1 MVAGMLM
8 PLRDLRAIY
17 EVLFRDGVMVAKK
30 DKRPQTKHPEI
41 EGRVRKPTATLAIA
55 HRAARV
61 QSVEG
66 PTSYVPKPGRRAEG
80 ESQEGLAER
89 QGYRHKMTGPG
100 ERESYS
106 DRTPRFRG
114 RPLAA
119 EPARPKAS
127 WEVEEPQPLF
137 RKPDSFRSATAVVE
151 ESRVKRASLQQRD
164 VSSEKPVTSQE
175 RKVPDVQIEKAP
187 ISVQVQRKALKQ
199 DVSQTALTS
208 VSSKTTLALTVA
220 AVTETTVKLVTGHSA
235 ITKLPD
241 KEVNE
246 EKTKKTMVDPVKTA
260 VVRAT
265 PEVSK
270 SQATTTMAAAQETSK
285 LITEAVKEEKTRK
298 VIVDPV
304 KSVEVKATSVTASN
318 EVKAKPVLPKAAA
331 QKTSKLLPDTDTVI
345 TKPVNTDVKIEKT
358 EKVMVDLVK
367 SIEVKATPATATDKA
382 KDQAVIPMAAA
393 QESTKL
399 LTNTVTTTTVIT
411 KPVSKVNVKEE
422 KLKGA
427 KIDKESVKPAEVKT
441 PVKSKIDHEKAKQ
454 TLKINPQETT
464 KPSPASTTSEPVLS
478 AASVKEVSQVK
489 VTQEPIDAKMTTVS
503 LSTKTKTDEVPQE
516 TTVVTESSILKVKT
530 NISTT
535 TTVTKMITKQ
545 ETTDVK
551 EIYSCHERRKRS
563 ARQGPRGLSTG
574 PHLSQNAATTEMT
587 VETKQ
592 VVELSSKSKRR
603 KRNLQLEMEKTSID
617 KPPEEVIENTLQP
630 TPVIT
635 SEVAVCT
642 SIKTEG
648 ASPKGENN
656 TQIDGKPTVEAPKKT
671 VELSEVASQPL
682 NQVFAVPPVELP
694 NNAQVKEKVEE
705 SSVSKIT
712 QGPVCS
718 REHMEPV
725 KSKEMTATK
734 VETVMVQKITEVE
747 LTQASPKPE
756 EKSPAPLSEAQEATA
771 ETKSLISTGKAAE
784 ESLKSKK
791 KGKGKKQAQ
800 TPLSD
805 TINTKP
811 VFAPESTK
819 ITSLPK
825 ATVKDSAAM
834 ASEQAEVIAS
844 PKMTPERMCTEETRQ
859 AAAVLSEA
867 PADKGEVE
875 PELVFAEKIK
885 REVPKPK
892 TSSTAREAH
901 AAGELA
907 SAAPVEAA
915 VAQAQASPLA
925 KEEEPP
931 KVAQHSASQTAERS
945 TEKRLSVFEALEQ
958 EGEKKRDLEEDTPS
972 ATATPAAAQ
981 PDRPLLEDTCEPA
994 SPDIDEAAMR
1004 RKIVVVEEI
1013 VEVKQVVSPQATGEQ
1028 SPPPPVQPEVEGEEL
1043 DLDVLE
1049 AIAIERAL
1057 LSGVAEARVQGASPE
1072 EDWDHSLEE
1081 PEEKTWPN
1089 FVEVCASAQNI
1100 VRMKLE
1106 TASVSPPRLLLYTCK
1121 VQTKTGITNQYVC
1134 EFKTE
1139 MFYGPEESNN
1149 VKCAQMTR
1157 AWHVIPPPLAT
1168 GEQADGSKQQAQPV
1182 KIQHKRETRRFT
1194 ANIQEPLLSSLFILL
1209 HNFIVGDSAGE
1220 EVGRGCALVLS
1231 GGENT
1236 SLPSGS
1242 GREQYIGWRI
1252 VFLSTVRQIYQLW
1265 ETLSKNIAVTRLDE
1279 ESDQSAVKQQ

>member
-41 EGRVRKPTATLAIA
+41 EGVSNLQVIRAMGSLKSRGCVKETFAWRHFYWYLTNEGIVYLRDYLHLPPEIVPASLQRVRKPAATLAIA

-106 DRTPRFRG
+106 ERTPRFRG

-137 RKPDSFRSATAVVE
+137 RKPDSFRSETAVVE
-151 ESRVKRASLQQRD
+151 ESRVKRASHQQRD

-175 RKVPDVQIEKAP
+175 RKVSDVQKEKAP

-220 AVTETTVKLVTGHSA
+220 AVTETAGAATSKIPAEPSIPKTNKEKPKITDEKSSMTSSKIVTGHSA

-260 VVRAT
+260 VVKAT

-285 LITEAVKEEKTRK
+285 LITEAVKEEKTKK

-367 SIEVKATPATATDKA
+367 SIEVKATPATATDKV

-411 KPVSKVNVKEE
+411 KPVSIVNVKEE

-427 KIDKESVKPAEVKT
+427 KIDEESVKPAEVKT
-441 PVKSKIDHEKAKQ
+441 PVKFKIDQEKAKQ

-516 TTVVTESSILKVKT
+516 TTVVTESSILEVKT
-530 NISTT
+530 TISTT

-551 EIYSCHERRKRS
+551 EISHVMKEEKAVPDKALEVS
-563 ARQGPRGLSTG
+563 VQGPILVQKDSSS
-574 PHLSQNAATTEMT
+574 PQLSQNAATTEMT

-592 VVELSSKSKRR
+592 VVELSSKSKR
-603 KRNLQLEMEKTSID
+603 KKKKSPGEISKTPDSKLETEKTSID
-617 KPPEEVIENTLQP
+617 KPPEKVIENTLQP

-635 SEVAVCT
+635 SELLAVCT

-648 ASPKGENN
+648 ASPKGEKN

-682 NQVFAVPPVELP
+682 NPVFAVPPVELP
-694 NNAQVKEKVEE
+694 NNAQVKEKLEE

-718 REHMEPV
+718 KEHMEPV

-747 LTQASPKPE
+747 LTQANPKPE

-825 ATVKDSAAM
+825 ATVKDSPAM

-907 SAAPVEAA
+907 SAAPVVTAVAA

-925 KEEEPP
+925 RQEEPP

-981 PDRPLLEDTCEPA
+981 PDQPLLEDTCEPV

-1089 FVEVCASAQNI
+1089 FVEGLFECVPIN
-1100 VRMKLE
+1100 
-1106 TASVSPPRLLLYTCK
+1106 LL
-1121 VQTKTGITNQYVC
+1121 
-1134 EFKTE
+1134 
-1139 MFYGPEESNN
+1139 P
-1149 VKCAQMTR
+1149 
-1157 AWHVIPPPLAT
+1157 
-1168 GEQADGSKQQAQPV
+1168 
-1182 KIQHKRETRRFT
+1182 
-1194 ANIQEPLLSSLFILL
+1194 
-1209 HNFIVGDSAGE
+1209 
-1220 EVGRGCALVLS
+1220 AL
-1231 GGENT
+1231 
-1236 SLPSGS
+1236 
-1242 GREQYIGWRI
+1242 
-1252 VFLSTVRQIYQLW
+1252 
-1265 ETLSKNIAVTRLDE
+1265 
-1279 ESDQSAVKQQ
+1279 